1 VIIVLPTDTPE
12 TTPDEPTVAIAV
24 LAELHVPPGEAH
36 ANESVPPVQAFT
48 EPIIA
53 AGVVE
58 IVTTTLL
65 EHPVFV

>member
-1 VIIVLPTDTPE
+1 VLPTDTPE
-12 TTPDEPTVAIAV
+12 TTPDEPTVATAA
-24 LAELHVPPGEAH
+24 LAELHVPPGDAH
-36 ANESVPPVQAFT
+36 AKESVPPVQALT
-48 EPIIA
+48 EPVIV